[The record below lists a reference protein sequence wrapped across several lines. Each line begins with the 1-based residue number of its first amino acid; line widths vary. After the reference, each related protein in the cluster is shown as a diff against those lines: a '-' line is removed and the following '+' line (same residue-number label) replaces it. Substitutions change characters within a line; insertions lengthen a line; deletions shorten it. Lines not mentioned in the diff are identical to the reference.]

1 MTRRFLLAALLGVV
15 PALAADLPT
24 VDQIIDH
31 YVEAT
36 GGKAAYEK
44 IHSEHVT
51 GTLDFAAMGIKGKI
65 ERWAA
70 EPSQYYATLD
80 IAGIGKTEM
89 GYTDGVA
96 WEKSAVLG
104 VRVKSGDELA
114 QAMREA
120 TMHATMNWKRL
131 YEKGETVGVESIDG
145 EDCYKV
151 LLTPREGKPETMYFQ
166 KKSGLAVK
174 STTVAA
180 SQMGDVPVEVI
191 VSNYKDFGG
200 IKVPAKTVQKAAGQ
214 EFSITIEN
222 VEYDAKAPA
231 SAFALPAD
239 VKALADKAK
248 K

>member
-120 TMHATMNWKRL
+120 TMHATMNWLRHT
-131 YEKGETVGVESIDG
+131 G
-145 EDCYKV
+145 V
-151 LLTPREGKPETMYFQ
+151 LLANK
-166 KKSGLAVK
+166 GL
-174 STTVAA
+174 
-180 SQMGDVPVEVI
+180 EVYCTERLLM
-191 VSNYKDFGG
+191 VDAPDQRGRLLMLPTCLCPLQRHG
-200 IKVPAKTVQKAAGQ
+200 IG
-214 EFSITIEN
+214 
-222 VEYDAKAPA
+222 
-231 SAFALPAD
+231 
-239 VKALADKAK
+239 
-248 K
+248 

>member
-1 MTRRFLLAALLGVV
+1 MTNGFWRDDR
-15 PALAADLPT
+15 
-24 VDQIIDH
+24 
-31 YVEAT
+31 
-36 GGKAAYEK
+36 
-44 IHSEHVT
+44 
-51 GTLDFAAMGIKGKI
+51 
-65 ERWAA
+65 
-70 EPSQYYATLD
+70 
-80 IAGIGKTEM
+80 
-89 GYTDGVA
+89 
-96 WEKSAVLG
+96 
-104 VRVKSGDELA
+104 
-114 QAMREA
+114 
-120 TMHATMNWKRL
+120 
-131 YEKGETVGVESIDG
+131 VESIDG

-191 VSNYKDFGG
+191 VANYKDFGG

>member
-104 VRVKSGDELA
+104 VRGGMDSRG
-114 QAMREA
+114 
-120 TMHATMNWKRL
+120 
-131 YEKGETVGVESIDG
+131 GETRGH
-145 EDCYKV
+145 
-151 LLTPREGKPETMYFQ
+151 
-166 KKSGLAVK
+166 
-174 STTVAA
+174 
-180 SQMGDVPVEVI
+180 
-191 VSNYKDFGG
+191 
-200 IKVPAKTVQKAAGQ
+200 GQ
-214 EFSITIEN
+214 EC
-222 VEYDAKAPA
+222 APLHRKPHP
-231 SAFALPAD
+231 S
-239 VKALADKAK
+239 
-248 K
+248 